1 MEHSKTVGKWLAKP
15 YQTVEKTWQTSLILK
30 KPELTPQ
37 VASSFKIFT
46 EASAMVT
53 SSWLRACFSFLGV

>member
-1 MEHSKTVGKWLAKP
+1 MLNIYSKARIYMEHSKTVGEWLTKP

-37 VASSFKIFT
+37 VASS
-46 EASAMVT
+46 
-53 SSWLRACFSFLGV
+53 

>member
-1 MEHSKTVGKWLAKP
+1 MEHSKTVGEWLTKP

-37 VASSFKIFT
+37 VASSLLLII
-46 EASAMVT
+46 
-53 SSWLRACFSFLGV
+53 

>member
-1 MEHSKTVGKWLAKP
+1 MEHSKTVGEWLTKP

-37 VASSFKIFT
+37 VASSSYKVVLIKKK
-46 EASAMVT
+46 
-53 SSWLRACFSFLGV
+53 ACSKPARNVQHS

>member
-1 MEHSKTVGKWLAKP
+1 MEHSKTVGEWLTKP

-37 VASSFKIFT
+37 VASSFHD
-46 EASAMVT
+46 AMENDPFK
-53 SSWLRACFSFLGV
+53 FSF